1 MDLTFRTEQG
11 PFNYRVCAVMI
22 HDGKL
27 LAMHDERSPYYYL
40 PGGRVELHETAEH
53 AVLREIRE
61 ELEVEAR
68 ISRPLWLGQNF
79 FEEDVNHEKYHE
91 LCLYF
96 LMDISET
103 DLLEKGRTFTLYE
116 RHHTHTFEWLDF
128 EQLKSEY
135 IYPQFIKE
143 KIFCLPENFEILT
156 EFEYGE

>member
-1 MDLTFRTEQG
+1 ML
-11 PFNYRVCAVMI
+11 
-22 HDGKL
+22 
-27 LAMHDERSPYYYL
+27 
-40 PGGRVELHETAEH
+40 
-53 AVLREIRE
+53 VLREIRE

-68 ISRPLWLGQNF
+68 ISRPLWLVQNF